1 MAKTLLLADDS
12 VTIQRVVELTFAHE
26 DVRVVSMSDGQR
38 AVSWLDAE
46 KPDIVLVDVAVPEVD
61 GYSVAAHVKQSPR
74 LKHVPVLLLAGAFE
88 PVDEERSKS
97 IGCDGVVVK
106 PFEPKQLVERVK
118 ELLSGKSGKGKK
130 GEKDRAESDDR
141 ESSGPRPVGQAG
153 VASVNSSPVAPS
165 FGSSIPGGPAVSD
178 PQPLELPTRP
188 LWDNTGAPTRPAPAP
203 EPAPAP
209 HAPPKVSLVNAF
221 SALLAAEKSTAP
233 ATPPPAPAAAVSVSE
248 AAIEDA
254 VHRVLERMTED
265 MVRRIVLETAER
277 LVREEIEKIKAN
289 PE

>member
-38 AVSWLDAE
+38 AVSWLDSE
-46 KPDIVLVDVAVPEVD
+46 KTDIVLDDVAVPEVD
-61 GYSVAAHVKQSPR
+61 RYSDAAHVKQSPR

-106 PFEPKQLVERVK
+106 PFEPKQLVDRVK
-118 ELLSGKSGKGKK
+118 DLLSPGKSGKGKK
-130 GEKDRAESDDR
+130 GEKDRADS
-141 ESSGPRPVGQAG
+141 ESSL
-153 VASVNSSPVAPS
+153 NSSPVAPI

-188 LWDNTGAPTRPAPAP
+188 LWDNTGAPNRPAPAP
-203 EPAPAP
+203 EPAPAPAP

-221 SALLAAEKSTAP
+221 SALLAAEKSNAP
-233 ATPPPAPAAAVSVSE
+233 AAPPPAPAAAVSVSE